1 MDNEKQSLLASVAHL
16 YYNQE
21 LTQNQ
26 IAERLFTSRS
36 KVSRLLQEAREE
48 GVVEIIIHEPWD
60 RATELEEALK
70 QNFGLSH
77 VRVLNVRT
85 DRNEDTQKRVGEL
98 AAYYLDSIINKRT
111 VLGMSWGNTIYH
123 TVKSIKSSKNIP
135 LMVVPIMG
143 AATTIGP
150 ERDSLELTREMAS
163 AYGGKYT
170 CIYAPLFVSSAT
182 VREELIL
189 DPKIKESLDLATKA
203 NIILTSVGS
212 VSHTWNDYLNKKDLE
227 HLEKQGAIGHIGGRF
242 YDKDGNEVMLELA
255 ERTVA
260 IEMNAIRKVPNVVC
274 IASSEQKAEAI
285 LGAIKGKLINT
296 LITDS
301 LTAKKALALYKG
313 GE

>member
-1 MDNEKQSLLASVAHL
+1 MGNEKQSLLASVAHL

-70 QNFGLSH
+70 QSFGLH
-77 VRVLNVRT
+77 DVRVLNVRS
-85 DRNEDTQKRVGEL
+85 DRDEDTLKRVGEL
-98 AAYYLDSIINKRT
+98 AAYYLDSIINRHT

-123 TVKSIKSSKNIP
+123 TIKSIKSSKNIP

-143 AATTIGP
+143 AATVTGP
-150 ERDSLELTREMAS
+150 ERDSLELTKEMAS
-163 AYGGKYT
+163 VYGGKYT
-170 CIYAPLFVSSAT
+170 YIYAPLFVSSAA
-182 VREELIL
+182 VRKELIL
-189 DPKIKESLDLATKA
+189 DPRIKESLDLATKA
-203 NIILTSVGS
+203 NIILTSVGCI
-212 VSHTWNDYLNKKDLE
+212 SHTWKDYLNKEDLDY
-227 HLEKQGAIGHIGGRF
+227 LEKHGAIGHIGGHF
-242 YDKDGNEVMLELA
+242 YDKDGNEVMLELS
-255 ERTVA
+255 ERTIA

-274 IASSEQKAEAI
+274 IASSKEKAEAI

-296 LITDS
+296 LIVDS
-301 LTAKKALALYKG
+301 FTAKKILSLYKG